1 MIVGTNSIIN
11 DIFDVLYKFSIQ
23 EDVQLNYSQIENV
36 DIQCNNL
43 VKLSSDDRIEEIK
56 TAIEKKL
63 KNNKYIQDISFAGN
77 NFINIILSE
86 EYLEKNLLSDLSKLN
101 GEKASILIDYGGPN
115 IGKSLHVGHLRTL
128 NIGRS
133 IYKINKIAGN
143 DVTSD
148 IHLGDWGMP
157 VALILC
163 YIKKM
168 NIKLSTLKHN
178 DLETIYPAATELAE
192 DDISFYE
199 EAKNISKKLNEN
211 DEVLKKEWK
220 IIYDVSVKNINEL
233 LHKLGHGFDWFYGE
247 SDVVKETKLVID
259 DAKLKN
265 KIVDDNG
272 ALLSKE
278 PSDPPILLTKSD
290 GSYLYIT
297 TDLGTVYFREQ
308 NGNFDKYLYVVDQR
322 QSNHFIQLFKTVKYF
337 ELSSSEFL
345 HVSYGTVNGQ
355 DDKPLKTRDGGVY
368 KLEELLNDVKKEL
381 LKKNSNTTLVEELAN
396 SILTYS
402 DLLPS
407 RNQNYKFDIEKFVD
421 VNGKTGI
428 YLQYAQVR
436 AGKILSQYPTQ
447 NNKEVL
453 DNLNEDERKL
463 VFEITKLPYYFFKSL
478 EKNEP
483 HHIAEYAYSLCQIF
497 NSFYSNNKIFSS
509 SITETVMNQ
518 RLFIVKSFYTTIHTV
533 FELLGISPVNEM

>member
-133 IYKINKIAGN
+133 IYRINKIAGN

-497 NSFYSNNKIFSS
+497 NSFYSNNKIFSA
-509 SITETVMNQ
+509 SISETVMNQ

-533 FELLGISPVNEM
+533 FELLGMSPVNEM

>member
-101 GEKASILIDYGGPN
+101 GEKTSILIDYGGPN

-381 LKKNSNTTLVEELAN
+381 LKKNSNTTLIEELAN

-497 NSFYSNNKIFSS
+497 NSFYSNNKIFSA
-509 SITETVMNQ
+509 SISETVMNQ

-533 FELLGISPVNEM
+533 FELLGMSPVNEM

>member
-1 MIVGTNSIIN
+1 MIVGTNAIIN
-11 DIFDVLYKFSIQ
+11 DISDVLSKFSIQ
-23 EDVQLNYSQIENV
+23 EDIQLNYSQIENV

-43 VKLSSDDRIEEIK
+43 VKLSSDSRIEEIK
-56 TAIEKKL
+56 TSIVNKL
-63 KNNKYIQDISFAGN
+63 RNNNLVHDISFAGN
-77 NFINIILSE
+77 NFINIVLSK
-86 EYLEKNLLSDLSKLN
+86 EYLENNIWSDLSKLN
-101 GEKASILIDYGGPN
+101 DDKTSILIDYGGPN

-133 IYKINKIAGN
+133 IYRINKIAGN

-168 NIKLSTLKHN
+168 NIELSTLKHN

-233 LHKLGHGFDWFYGE
+233 MHKLGHGFDWFYGE

-436 AGKILSQYPTQ
+436 AGKILNQYQTQ

-509 SITETVMNQ
+509 SISETVMNQ

-533 FELLGISPVNEM
+533 FELLGMSPVNEM

>member
-63 KNNKYIQDISFAGN
+63 INNKYIQDISFAGN

-133 IYKINKIAGN
+133 IYRINKIAGN

-497 NSFYSNNKIFSS
+497 NSFYSNNKIFSA
-509 SITETVMNQ
+509 SISETVMNQ

-533 FELLGISPVNEM
+533 FELLGMSPVNEM

>member
-1 MIVGTNSIIN
+1 MIVGTNAIIN
-11 DIFDVLYKFSIQ
+11 DISDVLSKFSIQ
-23 EDVQLNYSQIENV
+23 EDIQLNYSQIENV

-43 VKLSSDDRIEEIK
+43 VKLSSDSRIEKIK
-56 TAIEKKL
+56 TSIVNKL
-63 KNNKYIQDISFAGN
+63 RTNNLVHDISFAGN
-77 NFINIILSE
+77 NFINIVLSK
-86 EYLEKNLLSDLSKLN
+86 EYLENNIWSDLSKLN
-101 GEKASILIDYGGPN
+101 DDKTSILIDYGGPN

-133 IYKINKIAGN
+133 IYRINKIAGN

-168 NIKLSTLKHN
+168 NIELSTLKHN
-178 DLETIYPAATELAE
+178 DLETIYPAATKLAE

-220 IIYDVSVKNINEL
+220 IIYNVSVKNINEL
-233 LHKLGHGFDWFYGE
+233 IDKLGHGFDWFYGE

-436 AGKILSQYPTQ
+436 AGKILNQYQTQ

-453 DNLNEDERKL
+453 DNLNEYERKL

-533 FELLGISPVNEM
+533 FELLGMSPVNEM

>member
-381 LKKNSNTTLVEELAN
+381 LKKNSNTTLIEELAN

-497 NSFYSNNKIFSS
+497 NSFYSNNKIFSA
-509 SITETVMNQ
+509 SISETVMNQ

-533 FELLGISPVNEM
+533 FELLGMSPVNEM

>member
-77 NFINIILSE
+77 NFINIILSK

-101 GEKASILIDYGGPN
+101 GKKTSILIDYGGPN

-133 IYKINKIAGN
+133 IYRINKIAGN

-168 NIKLSTLKHN
+168 NIELSTLKHN

-220 IIYDVSVKNINEL
+220 IIYNVSVKNINEL
-233 LHKLGHGFDWFYGE
+233 IHKLGHGFDWFYGE

-265 KIVDDNG
+265 KIIDDNG

-337 ELSSSEFL
+337 ELSNSEFL

-368 KLEELLNDVKKEL
+368 KLEQLLNDVKKEL

-436 AGKILSQYPTQ
+436 AGKILNQYQTQ

-509 SITETVMNQ
+509 SISETVMNQ
-518 RLFIVKSFYTTIHTV
+518 RLFLVKSFYTTIHTV
-533 FELLGISPVNEM
+533 FELLGMSPVNEM